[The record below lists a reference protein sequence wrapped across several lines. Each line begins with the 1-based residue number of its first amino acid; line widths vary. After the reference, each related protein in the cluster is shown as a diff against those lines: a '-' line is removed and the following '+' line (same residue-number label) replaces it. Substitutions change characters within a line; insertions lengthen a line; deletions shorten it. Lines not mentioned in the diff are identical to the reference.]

1 MEISSLSQYIK
12 KAIEYYDNQNIKY
25 KNIIETEEISYKY
38 NINEITFKN
47 PNIKYNIFEFET
59 LGYFDNTSHIWVWG
73 WVLQE
78 FSSDQTKL
86 CRDLLNYGL
95 KLDPNTITDE
105 HLFIKPLLIN
115 SRILIEEDS
124 QLDINLAIY
133 SYIVRDNFKFI
144 YPRRK
149 YLDDSKK
156 SYITFY
162 LLIK

>member
-12 KAIEYYDNQNIKY
+12 KAIEYYDNQKIKY
-25 KNIIETEEISYKY
+25 KDIIEIEEISY
-38 NINEITFKN
+38 NFHTNEITFKGS
-47 PNIKYNIFEFET
+47 NIKNNIYDFET

-78 FSSDQTKL
+78 IRSEQTKI

-95 KLDPNTITDE
+95 KLEPNTLTEE
-105 HLFIKPLLIN
+105 HLLIKPLLIN
-115 SRILIEEDS
+115 SRISIEEDC

-133 SYIVRDNFKFI
+133 AYIVRDNFKFI

-156 SYITFY
+156 SYVTFY